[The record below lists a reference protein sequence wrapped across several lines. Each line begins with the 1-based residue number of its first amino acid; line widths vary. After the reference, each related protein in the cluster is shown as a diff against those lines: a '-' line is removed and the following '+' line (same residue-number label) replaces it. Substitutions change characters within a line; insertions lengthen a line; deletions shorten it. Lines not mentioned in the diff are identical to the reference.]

1 VICSPTANS
10 SYDGRLAY
18 VAGWE
23 DVLVWDVKRGELAS
37 MWHATGVTSPIT
49 YLTPAPAPEES
60 TSSTARTFAVSYAD
74 GSIRLWSW
82 DPETPGVEAAEV
94 VTFNGHKKGISTLA
108 WDADGGRL
116 ASGGSEGEVVVWD
129 RVAEVGL
136 FRLRGHRGPVT
147 SIHFIPHPTLSATQ
161 HAGYLVTT
169 SRDTYLKLW
178 DLSTQHCVQ
187 TVVVGRS
194 EVWSCAVKDDTET
207 EDEEAEEKNGRWLI
221 LTGSGDGEV
230 RTWTIDK
237 GALAEGLK
245 ENENGEVS
253 LLD

>member
-1 VICSPTANS
+1 M
-10 SYDGRLAY
+10 
-18 VAGWE
+18 
-23 DVLVWDVKRGELAS
+23 LVWDVKRGELVS

-49 YLTPAPAPEES
+49 YLTPAPTPSSS
-60 TSSTARTFAVSYAD
+60 TSSATQTVAVSYTD

-82 DPETPGVEAAEV
+82 DPETPGVEATEV
-94 VTFNGHKKGISTLA
+94 VAFNGHKKGVNTLA

-147 SIHFIPHPTLSATQ
+147 SIHFMPHPTLASTQ

-187 TVVVGRS
+187 MVVVGRS
-194 EVWSCAVKDDTET
+194 EVWSCAVK
-207 EDEEAEEKNGRWLI
+207 EDEPEVDEDGERREDEGEGRWLI

-230 RTWTIDK
+230 RAWTVDK
-237 GALAEGLK
+237 AALAEGLK

-253 LLD
+253 HRSTLMEC